1 MSKRGE
7 NIYKRKDGRWEARYQ
22 KGYTENGS
30 IRYGYCY
37 AKTYREAKE
46 KAQKAKGMFVL
57 GIDTEKSAAK
67 KSLSVFCDEWLQL
80 KRSKVKEA
88 TLVKYTTNIEN
99 HITPPKFETNAVSG
113 VPKSPGESW
122 TEIYQDGMSF
132 SAHVCGEFKINDSS
146 ADIYFTNDSEN
157 LVWMKLRITDEKGNI
172 LGETGLLKPNQYVKS
187 VCLDVLPE
195 TGQKIKMKIMSYE
208 PNTYYSAGSV
218 TLNTVVG

>member
-1 MSKRGE
+1 MIRMGE
-7 NIYKRKDGRWEARYQ
+7 NMKKKERKLICVLCVMCII
-22 KGYTENGS
+22 S
-30 IRYGYCY
+30 
-37 AKTYREAKE
+37 
-46 KAQKAKGMFVL
+46 FVTL
-57 GIDTEKSAAK
+57 LI
-67 KSLSVFCDEWLQL
+67 SLSVY
-80 KRSKVKEA
+80 KEK
-88 TLVKYTTNIEN
+88 TKEF
-99 HITPPKFETNAVSG
+99 TPPEFETNAASG
-113 VPKSPGESW
+113 VPESPGESW

-132 SAHVCGEFKINDSS
+132 SAHVCGEFEINDSS

-187 VCLDVLPE
+187 VYLDVLPE

>member
-1 MSKRGE
+1 MIRIGE
-7 NIYKRKDGRWEARYQ
+7 NMKKKEKKLICVLCVMCIVSFATLLISLSIYKE
-22 KGYTENGS
+22 
-30 IRYGYCY
+30 
-37 AKTYREAKE
+37 KTKE
-46 KAQKAKGMFVL
+46 F
-57 GIDTEKSAAK
+57 
-67 KSLSVFCDEWLQL
+67 
-80 KRSKVKEA
+80 
-88 TLVKYTTNIEN
+88 
-99 HITPPKFETNAVSG
+99 TPPKFETNAVSG